1 MMQIAVCIRDNK
13 RINTAETLRAM
24 SISHENERKN
34 IGLNVQ
40 GVQFAR
46 IQLEG
51 HAL

>member
-1 MMQIAVCIRDNK
+1 MQVAVCIRDNK

-24 SISHENERKN
+24 SIGHGNERKN
-34 IGLNVQ
+34 VGLNVQ
-40 GVQFAR
+40 GVKFAL

>member
-1 MMQIAVCIRDNK
+1 
-13 RINTAETLRAM
+13 M
-24 SISHENERKN
+24 SISHENEQNN

-40 GVQFAR
+40 GVQLAL

>member
-1 MMQIAVCIRDNK
+1 MQIAVYIRNNEK
-13 RINTAETLRAM
+13 ISTAETLRAM
-24 SISHENERKN
+24 SINHGNKRKN

-40 GVQFAR
+40 GIQFAL